1 MILLSSSNS
10 LRRAFHIEP
19 VETTPI
25 VSTAE
30 WYRFW
35 RVDAKK
41 FKGLGEV
48 MLFTNHET
56 CYTLVADSSKFRR
69 GTDLVMWFLFRYG
82 ELFNGHFGYNGR
94 IKEEIMVHRGVDRSA
109 IGVMN
114 SFFFMIECYEGEK
127 THEELERCLNR
138 VPIVSRNLIPEDA
151 FREKLGLSK
160 LPRKPLA

>member
-10 LRRAFHIEP
+10 IRRAFHVAPIEIP
-19 VETTPI
+19 PA

-56 CYTLVADSSKFRR
+56 LYTLVADSSQFKR
-69 GTDLVMWFLFRYG
+69 GSDFVMWFLFRYA
-82 ELFNGHFGYNGR
+82 ELFGDKFDYNGR
-94 IKEEIMVHRGVDRSA
+94 IKEEVMVHRGVDRSV

-114 SFFFMIECYEGEK
+114 SFFFMIECAKAEK
-127 THEELERCLNR
+127 SHSELELWLNR
-138 VPIVSRNLIPEDA
+138 VPVVSRNLIPEDA
-151 FREKLGLSK
+151 FNQKIK
-160 LPRKPLA
+160 K

>member
-25 VSTAE
+25 VSTTD

-48 MLFTNHET
+48 MLFTNQET
-56 CYTLVADSSKFRR
+56 LYTVVADSSKFRR
-69 GTDLVMWFLFRYG
+69 GTDFVMWFLFRYG

-94 IKEEIMVHRGVDRSA
+94 IKEEIMLHRGVDRSLT
-109 IGVMN
+109 GVMSN
-114 SFFFMIECYEGEK
+114 LFYMIEFYNGEK
-127 THEELERCLNR
+127 SHAELERWLNQ
-138 VPIVSRNLIPEDA
+138 VPIVSRNLIPEDS
-151 FREKLGLSK
+151 FRAKLGMGKCS
-160 LPRKPLA
+160 